1 MPTIDVFHAII
12 LGLVQGL
19 TEWLPIS
26 SSGHLALVQL
36 AMDLEVPVFYDA
48 ILHVGT
54 LAGVFA
60 IYQKDIIGIM
70 KSVFTRDKRIGGKYP
85 QGRTMLWFII
95 LGTIPTAIIGM
106 IFRSFFEY
114 SFYDPFSIAIG
125 FIITGVFVLI
135 TAFLK
140 TGYKKLGPV
149 DAILIGIGQGISIFS
164 SISRSGVTVA
174 TGMFRGV
181 EREQLVRYSFLLS
194 IPAILGAATIDALM
208 AQDQREAVAEEG
220 MHIGIESYVTGAVV
234 SAIVGYLSIRIM
246 IRLAIGGKFYIF
258 AFYCFAIGISYV
270 LFVIDTDCVKM
281 CTPYNLSNY

>member
-1 MPTIDVFHAII
+1 LSTIDVFHAIV
-12 LGLVQGL
+12 LGIVQGL

-60 IYQKDIIGIM
+60 IYQKGIVGIM
-70 KSVFTRDKRIGGKYP
+70 KSLFTPHKRIGGKYP
-85 QGRTMLWFII
+85 QGRTMLWFIV
-95 LGTIPTAIIGM
+95 LGTVPTGIIGM
-106 IFRSFFEY
+106 TFRSFFEY

-125 FIITGVFVLI
+125 FIVTGVFVLI

-140 TGYKKLGPV
+140 AGHKKLGPV
-149 DAILIGIGQGISIFS
+149 DAILIGVGQGFSIFS
-164 SISRSGVTVA
+164 SISRSGLTVA
-174 TGMFRGV
+174 TGMFAGI

-208 AQDQREAVAEEG
+208 AQTREEQK
-220 MHIGIESYVTGAVV
+220 T
-234 SAIVGYLSIRIM
+234 
-246 IRLAIGGKFYIF
+246 YI
-258 AFYCFAIGISYV
+258 
-270 LFVIDTDCVKM
+270 L
-281 CTPYNLSNY
+281 

>member
-1 MPTIDVFHAII
+1 MASCLCLWPSQLI
-12 LGLVQGL
+12 
-19 TEWLPIS
+19 
-26 SSGHLALVQL
+26 QL

-125 FIITGVFVLI
+125 FIVTGVFVLI

-149 DAILIGIGQGISIFS
+149 DAILIGVGQGISIFS

-181 EREQLVRYSFLLS
+181 EREQLVRYSFF
-194 IPAILGAATIDALM
+194 TIHTCNS
-208 AQDQREAVAEEG
+208 QG
-220 MHIGIESYVTGAVV
+220 
-234 SAIVGYLSIRIM
+234 
-246 IRLAIGGKFYIF
+246 
-258 AFYCFAIGISYV
+258 
-270 LFVIDTDCVKM
+270 
-281 CTPYNLSNY
+281 SNY